1 MANGSEYEVSIV
13 TETKKGWPESTVRST
28 ACLKN
33 GSRSVV
39 SSQKD
44 GAVSVSSGFI
54 GFEFAFACIDWIVP
68 PWVKRVTS
76 TDSSKGHVKGLE

>member
-13 TETKKGWPESTVRST
+13 TETKKDWPESTARST

-33 GSRSVV
+33 ASKSVD

-44 GAVSVSSGFI
+44 GGGSVSSWLIALRYGFL
-54 GFEFAFACIDWIVP
+54 GSDRVVSTGMK
-68 PWVKRVTS
+68 WVAS
-76 TDSSKGHVKGLE
+76 TDSGKGHVKGLE

>member
-13 TETKKGWPESTVRST
+13 TETKKGWSESIAVST

-33 GSRSVV
+33 ASKSVD

-44 GAVSVSSGFI
+44 GGESVSSGLI
-54 GFEFAFACIDWIVP
+54 ALRYGFLGSD
-68 PWVKRVTS
+68 RVVSAGMKGVAS
-76 TDSSKGHVKGLE
+76 TDSGKGHVKGLE